1 MPNYIIFGKNDCPH
15 TQKARKDFKRKCI
28 PFAYVNVETDPHG
41 LEKMLEYSND
51 KYVVPVIVEVDE
63 DNVQIGYTD

>member
-1 MPNYIIFGKNDCPH
+1 MANYMIFGKKDCQY
-15 TQKARKDFKRKCI
+15 TQKALKDFKKKCV
-28 PFAYVNVETDPHG
+28 PFVFIDVDNNPHG

-63 DNVQIGYTD
+63 GNVQIGYSD

>member
-1 MPNYIIFGKNDCPH
+1 MDI
-15 TQKARKDFKRKCI
+15 
-28 PFAYVNVETDPHG
+28 NVDTNPHG